1 MKSELAVLF
10 AAAALLLVV
19 GALLGRW
26 VSESPTPAAADNGYR
41 AWFWSHRSLDLAI
54 QIGLVF
60 AGALGVA
67 AILPREREDNDEVT
81 PL

>member
-1 MKSELAVLF
+1 M
-10 AAAALLLVV
+10 
-19 GALLGRW
+19 
-26 VSESPTPAAADNGYR
+26 SESPTPAAADNGYR